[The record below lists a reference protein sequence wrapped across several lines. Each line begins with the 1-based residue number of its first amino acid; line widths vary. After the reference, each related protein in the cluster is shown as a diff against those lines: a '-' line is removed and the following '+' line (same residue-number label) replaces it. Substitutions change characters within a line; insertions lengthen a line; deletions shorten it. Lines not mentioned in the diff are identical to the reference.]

1 MKAPTTL
8 RRGYF
13 ALHLGL
19 CPLALLVT
27 SLAGCAQMNYDQVR
41 LGTTADRP
49 NRLFAEAQS
58 RRTALGVAYLDT
70 DMLGKVEAAVVLLSP
85 EQRVAAKFYAVYDP
99 QSLNPASPATYTL
112 RGELD
117 PDLTTLRNAGPL
129 DTLRV
134 IADELTDSGDEQ
146 RVRDAHAWIA
156 AGLVRLVQQWPHA
169 TDPGPA
175 ATRITETLARV
186 PAGGTADLSTGP
198 DGTLTVT
205 YTREIR

>member
-1 MKAPTTL
+1 MKFPTTL
-8 RRGYF
+8 RRGDRPVI
-13 ALHLGL
+13 LGL
-19 CPLALLVT
+19 CPIALLVT
-27 SLAGCAQMNYDQVR
+27 MLAGCSQMSYDRVQ
-41 LGTTADRP
+41 LGTTVDRP
-49 NRLFAEAQS
+49 SRLFTESQS

-70 DMLGKVEAAVVLLSP
+70 DMLGKVTAAVVLLSP

-99 QSLNPASPATYTL
+99 QSLNPASSATYTL
-112 RGELD
+112 HGELD
-117 PDLTTLRNAGPL
+117 PDLTALRNAGPL

-175 ATRITETLARV
+175 APRITETLARI
-186 PAGGTADLSTGP
+186 PAGGTADLSTAP
-198 DGTLTVT
+198 DGKLTVS
-205 YTREIR
+205 YTREIP